1 LFLGLNLITRDP
13 TCHLET
19 SQLIIS
25 NADSNPDILDFN
37 LTLAESELSLVT
49 ELESTRTFLERG
61 VSVDFTPFDKMA
73 EVLKVYQ
80 NTVSVNLK
88 TVEELH
94 DEVTK
99 INSINTLNNFV
110 PLDLSRYMSSDD
122 SGAFDFLDYAYYAL
136 IGVGLVLLLLVIKN
150 LLPDGCCKATF
161 SCCKW
166 LVKGPERPTVP
177 QPSVQFRRAASRQ
190 AEDEVELGTLES
202 QGVASSTSSRYSPW
216 TKLDL

>member
-1 LFLGLNLITRDP
+1 LSLGLNLITRDP

-80 NTVSVNLK
+80 NTVSANLK

-99 INSINTLNNFV
+99 INSINTLNNLC
-110 PLDLSRYMSSDD
+110 P
-122 SGAFDFLDYAYYAL
+122 
-136 IGVGLVLLLLVIKN
+136 
-150 LLPDGCCKATF
+150 
-161 SCCKW
+161 
-166 LVKGPERPTVP
+166 
-177 QPSVQFRRAASRQ
+177 
-190 AEDEVELGTLES
+190 
-202 QGVASSTSSRYSPW
+202 
-216 TKLDL
+216 